1 MESDSILP
9 QLLLQL
15 VLIAVNALFAATEI
29 AVISLNETKV
39 RRMAEGGDRKA
50 AKMLRMVT
58 EPTGFLSTIQICIT
72 LAGFL
77 GSAFAADNFSDKLVN
92 WLINDCGVSGVSP
105 SALDTISVIIITLVL
120 SYFTLVLGELV
131 PKRIAMKRPEG
142 IARAVSGLMIGMTTV
157 LRPAIWLLTVSTN
170 GVLRL
175 CGIDP
180 KDNAEEVSE
189 EEIIM
194 MLDEGEEAGSIESGE
209 KELIKN
215 VFSLN
220 DTTAEDV
227 MVHRSQVAFLKR
239 DDARTTLLNEIA
251 ESGYSRFPVYGENI
265 DDIVGILYAKTYL
278 TAQSRGER
286 CEMKD
291 FLMPP
296 RFVHASTHIN
306 RILLDMQREHAHM
319 AVVVDQYGGTKGIV
333 TLEDIIEEL
342 VDDYGG
348 VIGIITLEDIL
359 EELVGE
365 IWDESDEVIENIR
378 ERPDGSYDINGST
391 RLSDMCESV
400 GCSIDSNA
408 DTVGGWVTETLGGI
422 PASGESFECSG
433 MLVTVEATDE
443 RRVLEV
449 NVNVSILREDS

>member
-92 WLINDCGVSGVSP
+92 WLINDCEVSGVSP

-131 PKRIAMKRPEG
+131 PKRIAMKRSES
-142 IARAVSGLMIGMTTV
+142 IARAVSGLMIAMTAA
-157 LRPAIWLLTVSTN
+157 LRPIIWLLTVSTN

-319 AVVVDQYGGTKGIV
+319 AVVVD
-333 TLEDIIEEL
+333 
-342 VDDYGG
+342 DYGG

-378 ERPDGSYDINGST
+378 ERSDGSYDINGST
-391 RLSDMCESV
+391 RLSDMCESI
-400 GCSIDSNA
+400 GCSIDSEA
-408 DTVGGWVTETLGGI
+408 DTVGGWVTEMLGGI

>member
-92 WLINDCGVSGVSP
+92 WLINDCEVSGVSP

-157 LRPAIWLLTVSTN
+157 LRPVIWLLTVSTN

-296 RFVHASTHIN
+296 CFVHASTHIN

-319 AVVVDQYGGTKGIV
+319 AVV
-333 TLEDIIEEL
+333 

>member
-92 WLINDCGVSGVSP
+92 WLINDCEVSGVSP

-131 PKRIAMKRPEG
+131 PKRIAMKRSES
-142 IARAVSGLMIGMTTV
+142 IARAVSGLMIAMTAA
-157 LRPAIWLLTVSTN
+157 LRPIIWLLTVSTN

-319 AVVVDQYGGTKGIV
+319 AVVVD
-333 TLEDIIEEL
+333 
-342 VDDYGG
+342 DYGG

-408 DTVGGWVTETLGGI
+408 DTVSGWVTETLGGI

>member
-92 WLINDCGVSGVSP
+92 WLINDCEVSGVSP

-142 IARAVSGLMIGMTTV
+142 IARAVSGLMIAMTAA
-157 LRPAIWLLTVSTN
+157 LRPIIWLLTVSTN

-180 KDNAEEVSE
+180 EDNAEEVSE

-278 TAQSRGER
+278 TAQSKGER

-319 AVVVDQYGGTKGIV
+319 AVVVD
-333 TLEDIIEEL
+333 
-342 VDDYGG
+342 DYGG

-378 ERPDGSYDINGST
+378 ERSDGSYDINGST
-391 RLSDMCESV
+391 RLSDMCESI
-400 GCSIDSNA
+400 GCSIDSEA
-408 DTVGGWVTETLGGI
+408 DTVGGWVTEMLGGI
-422 PASGESFECSG
+422 PESGESFECGG
-433 MLVTVEATDE
+433 MHVTVESTDE
-443 RRVLEV
+443 RRVLKV
-449 NVNVSILREDS
+449 NVNVNILREDA

>member
-92 WLINDCGVSGVSP
+92 WLINDCEVSGVSP

-131 PKRIAMKRPEG
+131 PKRIAMKQSES
-142 IARAVSGLMIGMTTV
+142 IARAVSGLMIAMTAA
-157 LRPAIWLLTVSTN
+157 LRPIIWLLTVSTN

-180 KDNAEEVSE
+180 EDNAEEVSE

-319 AVVVDQYGGTKGIV
+319 AVVVD
-333 TLEDIIEEL
+333 
-342 VDDYGG
+342 DYGG

-378 ERPDGSYDINGST
+378 ERSDGSYDINGST

-408 DTVGGWVTETLGGI
+408 DTVGGWVTEMLGGI
-422 PASGESFECSG
+422 PESGESFECGG
-433 MLVTVEATDE
+433 MHVTVESTDK
-443 RRVLEV
+443 RRVLKV
-449 NVNVSILREDS
+449 NVNVNILREDA

>member
-92 WLINDCGVSGVSP
+92 WLINDCEVSGVSP

-131 PKRIAMKRPEG
+131 PKRIAMKRSES
-142 IARAVSGLMIGMTTV
+142 IARAVSGLMIAMTAA
-157 LRPAIWLLTVSTN
+157 LRPIIWLLTVSTN

-180 KDNAEEVSE
+180 EDNAEEVSE

-319 AVVVDQYGGTKGIV
+319 AVVVD
-333 TLEDIIEEL
+333 
-342 VDDYGG
+342 DYGG
-348 VIGIITLEDIL
+348 AIGIITLEDIL

-378 ERPDGSYDINGST
+378 ERSDGSYDINGST

-408 DTVGGWVTETLGGI
+408 DTVGGWVTEMLGGI
-422 PASGESFECSG
+422 PESGESFECGG
-433 MLVTVEATDE
+433 MHVTVESTDK
-443 RRVLEV
+443 RRVLKV
-449 NVNVSILREDS
+449 NVNVNILREDA

>member
-92 WLINDCGVSGVSP
+92 WLINDCEVSGVSP

-157 LRPAIWLLTVSTN
+157 LRPVIWLLTVSTN

-319 AVVVDQYGGTKGIV
+319 AVVVD
-333 TLEDIIEEL
+333 
-342 VDDYGG
+342 DYGG

-391 RLSDMCESV
+391 RLSDMCESI
-400 GCSIDSNA
+400 GCSIDSEA
-408 DTVGGWVTETLGGI
+408 DTVGGWVTEMLGGI

>member
-92 WLINDCGVSGVSP
+92 WLINDCEVSGVSP

-142 IARAVSGLMIGMTTV
+142 IACAVSGLMIGMTAA
-157 LRPAIWLLTVSTN
+157 LRPIIWLLTVSTN

-180 KDNAEEVSE
+180 EDNAEEVSE

-319 AVVVDQYGGTKGIV
+319 AVVVD
-333 TLEDIIEEL
+333 
-342 VDDYGG
+342 DYGG

-378 ERPDGSYDINGST
+378 ERSDGSYDINGST
-391 RLSDMCESV
+391 RLSDMCESI
-400 GCSIDSNA
+400 GCSIDSEA
-408 DTVGGWVTETLGGI
+408 DTVGGWVTEMLGGI
-422 PASGESFECSG
+422 PESGESFECGG
-433 MLVTVEATDE
+433 MHVTVESTDK
-443 RRVLEV
+443 RRVLKV
-449 NVNVSILREDS
+449 NVNVNILREDA

>member
-319 AVVVDQYGGTKGIV
+319 AVVVD
-333 TLEDIIEEL
+333 
-342 VDDYGG
+342 DYGG

-433 MLVTVEATDE
+433 MLVTVESTDK
-443 RRVLEV
+443 RRVLKV
-449 NVNVSILREDS
+449 NVNVNILREDA

>member
-92 WLINDCGVSGVSP
+92 WLINDCEVSGVSP

-157 LRPAIWLLTVSTN
+157 LRPVIWLLTVSTN

-319 AVVVDQYGGTKGIV
+319 AVVVD
-333 TLEDIIEEL
+333 
-342 VDDYGG
+342 DYGG

-408 DTVGGWVTETLGGI
+408 DTVGGWVTEMLGGI
-422 PASGESFECSG
+422 PESGESFECGG
-433 MLVTVEATDE
+433 MHVTVESTDE
-443 RRVLEV
+443 RRVLKV
-449 NVNVSILREDS
+449 NVNVNILREDS

>member
-92 WLINDCGVSGVSP
+92 WLINDCEVSGVSP

-131 PKRIAMKRPEG
+131 PKRIAMKRSES
-142 IARAVSGLMIGMTTV
+142 IARTVSGLMIGMTTV
-157 LRPAIWLLTVSTN
+157 LRPIIWLLTVSTN

-180 KDNAEEVSE
+180 EDNAEEVSE

-319 AVVVDQYGGTKGIV
+319 AVVVD
-333 TLEDIIEEL
+333 
-342 VDDYGG
+342 DYGG

-378 ERPDGSYDINGST
+378 ERSDGSYDINGST
-391 RLSDMCESV
+391 RLSDMCESI
-400 GCSIDSNA
+400 GCSIDSEA
-408 DTVGGWVTETLGGI
+408 DTVGGWVTEMLGGI
-422 PASGESFECSG
+422 PESGESFECGG
-433 MLVTVEATDE
+433 MHVTVESTDE
-443 RRVLEV
+443 RRVLKV
-449 NVNVSILREDS
+449 NVNVNILREDA

>member
-92 WLINDCGVSGVSP
+92 WLINDCEVSGVSP

-131 PKRIAMKRPEG
+131 PKRIAMKRSES
-142 IARAVSGLMIGMTTV
+142 IARAVSGLMIAMTAA
-157 LRPAIWLLTVSTN
+157 LRPIIWLLTVSTN

-180 KDNAEEVSE
+180 EDNAEEVSE

-319 AVVVDQYGGTKGIV
+319 AVVVD
-333 TLEDIIEEL
+333 
-342 VDDYGG
+342 DYGG

-378 ERPDGSYDINGST
+378 ERSNGSYDINGST

-408 DTVGGWVTETLGGI
+408 DTVGGWVTEMLGGI
-422 PASGESFECSG
+422 PESGESFECGG
-433 MLVTVEATDE
+433 MHVTVESTDK
-443 RRVLEV
+443 RRVLKV
-449 NVNVSILREDS
+449 NVNVNILREDA

>member
-319 AVVVDQYGGTKGIV
+319 AVVVD
-333 TLEDIIEEL
+333 
-342 VDDYGG
+342 DYGG

-378 ERPDGSYDINGST
+378 ERSDGSYDINGST
-391 RLSDMCESV
+391 RLSDMCESI
-400 GCSIDSNA
+400 GCSIDSEA
-408 DTVGGWVTETLGGI
+408 DTVGGWVTEMLGGI
-422 PASGESFECSG
+422 PESGESFECGG
-433 MLVTVEATDE
+433 MHVTVESTDE
-443 RRVLEV
+443 RRVLKV
-449 NVNVSILREDS
+449 NVNVNILREDA

>member
-142 IARAVSGLMIGMTTV
+142 IARAVSGLMIAMTAA
-157 LRPAIWLLTVSTN
+157 LRPIIWLLTVSTN

-180 KDNAEEVSE
+180 EDNAEEVSE

-319 AVVVDQYGGTKGIV
+319 AVVVD
-333 TLEDIIEEL
+333 
-342 VDDYGG
+342 DYGG

-378 ERPDGSYDINGST
+378 ERSDGSYDINGST
-391 RLSDMCESV
+391 RLSDMCESI
-400 GCSIDSNA
+400 GCSIDSEA
-408 DTVGGWVTETLGGI
+408 DTVGGWVTEMLGGI
-422 PASGESFECSG
+422 PESGESFECGG
-433 MLVTVEATDE
+433 MHVTVESTDK
-443 RRVLEV
+443 RRVLKV
-449 NVNVSILREDS
+449 NVNVNILREDA

>member
-92 WLINDCGVSGVSP
+92 WLINDCEVSGVSP

-131 PKRIAMKRPEG
+131 PKRIAMKRSES
-142 IARAVSGLMIGMTTV
+142 IARAVSGLMIAMTAA
-157 LRPAIWLLTVSTN
+157 LRPIIWLLTVSTN

-180 KDNAEEVSE
+180 EDNAEEVSE

-239 DDARTTLLNEIA
+239 DDAQTTLLNEIA

-319 AVVVDQYGGTKGIV
+319 AVVVD
-333 TLEDIIEEL
+333 
-342 VDDYGG
+342 DYGG

-378 ERPDGSYDINGST
+378 ERSDGSYDINGST
-391 RLSDMCESV
+391 RLSDMCESI
-400 GCSIDSNA
+400 GCSIDSEA
-408 DTVGGWVTETLGGI
+408 DTVGGWVTEMLGGI
-422 PASGESFECSG
+422 PESGESFECGG
-433 MLVTVEATDE
+433 MHVTVESTDK
-443 RRVLEV
+443 RRVLKV
-449 NVNVSILREDS
+449 NVNVNILREDA

>member
-180 KDNAEEVSE
+180 KDNAVEVSE

-319 AVVVDQYGGTKGIV
+319 AVVVD
-333 TLEDIIEEL
+333 
-342 VDDYGG
+342 DYGG

>member
-9 QLLLQL
+9 QLLFQL

-92 WLINDCGVSGVSP
+92 WLINDCEVSGVSP

-131 PKRIAMKRPEG
+131 PKRIAMKRSES
-142 IARAVSGLMIGMTTV
+142 IARAVSGLMIAMTAA
-157 LRPAIWLLTVSTN
+157 LRPIIWLLTVSTN

-180 KDNAEEVSE
+180 EDNAEEVSE

-319 AVVVDQYGGTKGIV
+319 AVVVD
-333 TLEDIIEEL
+333 
-342 VDDYGG
+342 DYGG

-378 ERPDGSYDINGST
+378 ERSDGSYDINGST
-391 RLSDMCESV
+391 RLSDMCESI
-400 GCSIDSNA
+400 GCSIDSEA
-408 DTVGGWVTETLGGI
+408 DTVGGWVTEMLGGI
-422 PASGESFECSG
+422 PESGESFECGG
-433 MLVTVEATDE
+433 MHVTVESTDK
-443 RRVLEV
+443 RRVLKV
-449 NVNVSILREDS
+449 NVNVNILREDA

>member
-92 WLINDCGVSGVSP
+92 WLINDCEVSGVSP

-157 LRPAIWLLTVSTN
+157 LRPVIWLLTVSTN

-319 AVVVDQYGGTKGIV
+319 AVVVD
-333 TLEDIIEEL
+333 
-342 VDDYGG
+342 DYGG

-408 DTVGGWVTETLGGI
+408 DTGGGWVTETLGGI

>member
-15 VLIAVNALFAATEI
+15 ALIAVNALFAATEI

-131 PKRIAMKRPEG
+131 PKRIAMKRSES
-142 IARAVSGLMIGMTTV
+142 IARAVSGLMIGMTAA
-157 LRPAIWLLTVSTN
+157 LRPIIWLLTVSTN

-180 KDNAEEVSE
+180 EDNAEEVSE

-319 AVVVDQYGGTKGIV
+319 AVVVD
-333 TLEDIIEEL
+333 
-342 VDDYGG
+342 DYGG

-378 ERPDGSYDINGST
+378 ERSDGSYDINGST
-391 RLSDMCESV
+391 RLSNMCESI

-408 DTVGGWVTETLGGI
+408 DTVGGWVTEMLGGI
-422 PASGESFECSG
+422 PESGESFECGG
-433 MLVTVEATDE
+433 MHVTVESTDE
-443 RRVLEV
+443 RRVLKV
-449 NVNVSILREDS
+449 NVNVNILREDA

>member
-131 PKRIAMKRPEG
+131 PKRIAMKRSES
-142 IARAVSGLMIGMTTV
+142 IARAVSGLMIGMTAA
-157 LRPAIWLLTVSTN
+157 LRPIIWLLTVSTN

-319 AVVVDQYGGTKGIV
+319 AVVVD
-333 TLEDIIEEL
+333 
-342 VDDYGG
+342 DYGG
-348 VIGIITLEDIL
+348 VIGIITLEDVL

-378 ERPDGSYDINGST
+378 ERSDGSYDINGST
-391 RLSDMCESV
+391 RLSDMCESI
-400 GCSIDSNA
+400 GCSIDSEA
-408 DTVGGWVTETLGGI
+408 DTVGGWVTEMLGGI
-422 PASGESFECSG
+422 PESGESFECSG

>member
-142 IARAVSGLMIGMTTV
+142 IARAVSGLMIGMTTM
-157 LRPAIWLLTVSTN
+157 LRPVIWLLTVSTN

-319 AVVVDQYGGTKGIV
+319 AVVVD
-333 TLEDIIEEL
+333 
-342 VDDYGG
+342 DYGG

>member
-92 WLINDCGVSGVSP
+92 WLINDCEVSGVSP

-157 LRPAIWLLTVSTN
+157 LRPVIWLLTVSTN

-319 AVVVDQYGGTKGIV
+319 AVVVD
-333 TLEDIIEEL
+333 
-342 VDDYGG
+342 DYGG

-378 ERPDGSYDINGST
+378 ERPDGSYDMNGST

>member
-92 WLINDCGVSGVSP
+92 WLINDCEVSGVSP

-131 PKRIAMKRPEG
+131 PKRIAMKRSES
-142 IARAVSGLMIGMTTV
+142 IARAVSGLMIAMTAA
-157 LRPAIWLLTVSTN
+157 LRPIIWLLTVSTN

-180 KDNAEEVSE
+180 EDNAEEVSE

-319 AVVVDQYGGTKGIV
+319 AVVVD
-333 TLEDIIEEL
+333 
-342 VDDYGG
+342 DYGG

-378 ERPDGSYDINGST
+378 ERSDGSYDINGST

-408 DTVGGWVTETLGGI
+408 DTVGGWVTEMLGGI
-422 PASGESFECSG
+422 PESGESFECGG
-433 MLVTVEATDE
+433 MHVTVESTDK
-443 RRVLEV
+443 RRVLKV
-449 NVNVSILREDS
+449 NVNVNILREDA

>member
-92 WLINDCGVSGVSP
+92 WLINDCEVSGVSP

-131 PKRIAMKRPEG
+131 PKRIAMKRSES
-142 IARAVSGLMIGMTTV
+142 IARTVSGLMIGMTTV
-157 LRPAIWLLTVSTN
+157 LRPIIWLLTVSTN

-180 KDNAEEVSE
+180 EDNAEEVSE

-319 AVVVDQYGGTKGIV
+319 AVVVD
-333 TLEDIIEEL
+333 
-342 VDDYGG
+342 DYGG

-378 ERPDGSYDINGST
+378 EHSDGSYDINGST
-391 RLSDMCESV
+391 RLSDMCESI
-400 GCSIDSNA
+400 GCSIDSEA
-408 DTVGGWVTETLGGI
+408 DTVGGWVTEMLGGI
-422 PASGESFECSG
+422 PESGESFECGG
-433 MLVTVEATDE
+433 MHVTVESTDK
-443 RRVLEV
+443 RRVLKV
-449 NVNVSILREDS
+449 NVNVNILREDA

>member
-29 AVISLNETKV
+29 AFISLNETKV

-92 WLINDCGVSGVSP
+92 WLINDCEVSGVSP

-131 PKRIAMKRPEG
+131 PKRIAMKRSES
-142 IARAVSGLMIGMTTV
+142 IARAVSGLMIAMTAA
-157 LRPAIWLLTVSTN
+157 LRPIIWLLTVSTN

-180 KDNAEEVSE
+180 EDNAEEVSE

-319 AVVVDQYGGTKGIV
+319 AVVVD
-333 TLEDIIEEL
+333 
-342 VDDYGG
+342 DYGG

-378 ERPDGSYDINGST
+378 ERSDGSYDINGST
-391 RLSDMCESV
+391 RLSDMCESI
-400 GCSIDSNA
+400 GCSIDSEA
-408 DTVGGWVTETLGGI
+408 DTVGGWVTEMLGGI
-422 PASGESFECSG
+422 PESGESFECGG
-433 MLVTVEATDE
+433 MHVTVESTDE
-443 RRVLEV
+443 RRVLKV
-449 NVNVSILREDS
+449 NVNVNILREDA

>member
-92 WLINDCGVSGVSP
+92 WLINDCEVSGVSP
-105 SALDTISVIIITLVL
+105 SVLDTISVIIITLVL

-157 LRPAIWLLTVSTN
+157 LRPVIWLLTVSTN

-319 AVVVDQYGGTKGIV
+319 AVVVD
-333 TLEDIIEEL
+333 
-342 VDDYGG
+342 DYGG

-422 PASGESFECSG
+422 PASGESFECGG

>member
-131 PKRIAMKRPEG
+131 PKRIAMKRSES
-142 IARAVSGLMIGMTTV
+142 IARAVSGLMIAMTAA
-157 LRPAIWLLTVSTN
+157 LRPVIWLLTVSTN

-180 KDNAEEVSE
+180 EDNAEEVSE

-227 MVHRSQVAFLKR
+227 MVHRSQVTFLRR

-319 AVVVDQYGGTKGIV
+319 AVVVD
-333 TLEDIIEEL
+333 
-342 VDDYGG
+342 DYGG

-378 ERPDGSYDINGST
+378 ERSDGSYDINGST
-391 RLSDMCESV
+391 RLSDMCESI
-400 GCSIDSNA
+400 GCSIDSEA
-408 DTVGGWVTETLGGI
+408 DTVGGWVTEMLGGI
-422 PASGESFECSG
+422 PESGESFECGG
-433 MLVTVEATDE
+433 MHVTVESTDK
-443 RRVLEV
+443 RRVLKV
-449 NVNVSILREDS
+449 NVNVNILREDA

>member
-92 WLINDCGVSGVSP
+92 WLINDCEVSGVSP

-131 PKRIAMKRPEG
+131 PKRIAMKRSES
-142 IARAVSGLMIGMTTV
+142 IARAVSGLMIAMTAA

-180 KDNAEEVSE
+180 EDNAEEVSE

-319 AVVVDQYGGTKGIV
+319 AVVVD
-333 TLEDIIEEL
+333 
-342 VDDYGG
+342 DYGG

-378 ERPDGSYDINGST
+378 ERSDGSYDINGST
-391 RLSDMCESV
+391 RLSDMCESI
-400 GCSIDSNA
+400 GCSIDSEA
-408 DTVGGWVTETLGGI
+408 DTVGGWVTEMLGGI
-422 PASGESFECSG
+422 PESGESFECGG
-433 MLVTVEATDE
+433 MHVTVESTDE
-443 RRVLEV
+443 RRVLKV

>member
-15 VLIAVNALFAATEI
+15 VLIVVNALFAATEI

-92 WLINDCGVSGVSP
+92 WLINDCEVSGVSP

-131 PKRIAMKRPEG
+131 PKRIAMKRSES
-142 IARAVSGLMIGMTTV
+142 IARTVSGLMIAMTAA
-157 LRPAIWLLTVSTN
+157 LRPIIWLLTVSTN

-180 KDNAEEVSE
+180 EDNAEEVSE

-319 AVVVDQYGGTKGIV
+319 AVVVD
-333 TLEDIIEEL
+333 
-342 VDDYGG
+342 DYGG

-378 ERPDGSYDINGST
+378 ERSDGSYDINGST
-391 RLSDMCESV
+391 RLSDMCESI
-400 GCSIDSNA
+400 GCSIDSEA
-408 DTVGGWVTETLGGI
+408 DTVGGWVTEMLGGI
-422 PASGESFECSG
+422 PESGESFECGG
-433 MLVTVEATDE
+433 MLVTVESTDK
-443 RRVLEV
+443 RRVLKV
-449 NVNVSILREDS
+449 NVNVNILREDA

>member
-92 WLINDCGVSGVSP
+92 WLINDCEVSGVSP

-157 LRPAIWLLTVSTN
+157 LRPVIWLLTVSTN

-180 KDNAEEVSE
+180 EDNAEEVSE

-227 MVHRSQVAFLKR
+227 MVHRSQVTFLRR
-239 DDARTTLLNEIA
+239 DDTRDALLNKIA

-319 AVVVDQYGGTKGIV
+319 AVVVD
-333 TLEDIIEEL
+333 
-342 VDDYGG
+342 DYGG
-348 VIGIITLEDIL
+348 AIGIITLEDIL

-391 RLSDMCESV
+391 RLSDMCESI
-400 GCSIDSNA
+400 GCSIDSEA
-408 DTVGGWVTETLGGI
+408 DTVGGWVTEMLGGI
-422 PASGESFECSG
+422 PESGESFECGG
-433 MLVTVEATDE
+433 MHVTVESTDK
-443 RRVLEV
+443 RRVLKV
-449 NVNVSILREDS
+449 NVNVNILREDA

>member
-58 EPTGFLSTIQICIT
+58 EPPGFLSTIQICIT

-92 WLINDCGVSGVSP
+92 WLINDCEVSGVSP

-157 LRPAIWLLTVSTN
+157 LRPVIWLLTVSTN

-194 MLDEGEEAGSIESGE
+194 MLDVGEEAGSIESCE

-319 AVVVDQYGGTKGIV
+319 AVVVD
-333 TLEDIIEEL
+333 
-342 VDDYGG
+342 DYGG
-348 VIGIITLEDIL
+348 VIGIITLEDTL
-359 EELVGE
+359 EELMGE

>member
-39 RRMAEGGDRKA
+39 RRMADGGDRKA

-92 WLINDCGVSGVSP
+92 WLINDCEVSGVSP

-131 PKRIAMKRPEG
+131 PKRIAMKRSES
-142 IARAVSGLMIGMTTV
+142 IARAVSGLMIAMTAA
-157 LRPAIWLLTVSTN
+157 LRPIIWLLTVSTN

-180 KDNAEEVSE
+180 EDNAEEVSE

-319 AVVVDQYGGTKGIV
+319 AVVVD
-333 TLEDIIEEL
+333 
-342 VDDYGG
+342 DYGG

-378 ERPDGSYDINGST
+378 ERSDGSYDINGST
-391 RLSDMCESV
+391 RLSDMCESI
-400 GCSIDSNA
+400 GCRIDSEA
-408 DTVGGWVTETLGGI
+408 DTVGGWVTEMLGGI
-422 PASGESFECSG
+422 PESGESFECGG
-433 MLVTVEATDE
+433 MHVTVESTDE
-443 RRVLEV
+443 RRVLKV
-449 NVNVSILREDS
+449 NVNVNILREDA

>member
-239 DDARTTLLNEIA
+239 DDAQTTLLNEIA

-319 AVVVDQYGGTKGIV
+319 AVV
-333 TLEDIIEEL
+333 

>member
-92 WLINDCGVSGVSP
+92 WLINDCEVSGVSP

-131 PKRIAMKRPEG
+131 PKRIAMKRSES
-142 IARAVSGLMIGMTTV
+142 IARAISGLMIAMTAA
-157 LRPAIWLLTVSTN
+157 LRPIIWLLTVSTN

-180 KDNAEEVSE
+180 EDNAEEVSE

-227 MVHRSQVAFLKR
+227 MVHRSQVTFLRR
-239 DDARTTLLNEIA
+239 DDTRDALLNKIA

-319 AVVVDQYGGTKGIV
+319 AVVVD
-333 TLEDIIEEL
+333 
-342 VDDYGG
+342 DYGG

-378 ERPDGSYDINGST
+378 ERSDGSYDINGST
-391 RLSDMCESV
+391 RLSDMCESI
-400 GCSIDSNA
+400 GCSIDSEA
-408 DTVGGWVTETLGGI
+408 DTVGGWVTEMLGGI
-422 PASGESFECSG
+422 PESGESFECGG
-433 MLVTVEATDE
+433 MHVTVESTDK
-443 RRVLEV
+443 RRVLKV
-449 NVNVSILREDS
+449 NVNVNILREDA